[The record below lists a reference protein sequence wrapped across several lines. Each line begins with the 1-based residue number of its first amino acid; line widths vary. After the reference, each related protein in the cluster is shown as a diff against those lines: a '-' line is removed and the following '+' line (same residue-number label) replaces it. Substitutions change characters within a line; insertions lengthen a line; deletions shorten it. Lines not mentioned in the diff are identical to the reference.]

1 MAWLFDNLI
10 LFWSIIIIVFV
21 VIELLTIQLVTIWF
35 AFGAFASLILETLG
49 MSFNMQ
55 IIAFLVVSV
64 ISLIVTYPLLKK
76 FKKSET
82 LPLNADMLVGECGVV
97 ISEKIDEK
105 TFGQVKVKTQI
116 WSALTNDGVILHNEE
131 IIVKNIEGAHLVVSR
146 KED

>member
-10 LFWSIIIIVFV
+10 LFWSIVIIVFV

-64 ISLIVTYPLLKK
+64 ISLIITYPLLKK